1 MEELANRHWD
11 GTGSGSRITWI
22 KSVVKRYFLDGDWKR
37 IVRRAKRRSR
47 AAAERPSGSAQE
59 AKCPGDV
66 ELDAGP
72 VIRDKLRTLD
82 VGSCFNPFRDV
93 TFMDVTA
100 IDLSPATSDVY
111 ACDFLTVPI
120 TDEERIRVS
129 HDGDGGDGELSNG
142 GSSVKT
148 VAGLPKG
155 RYDVVIFCLLLEYLP
170 TPGMRYEAVKRA
182 AELLA
187 DYGLLIIVTPDSSH
201 QVGDLIQDSTL
212 PKSQV
217 FL

>member
-47 AAAERPSGSAQE
+47 AAAERPSGSADE
-59 AKCPGDV
+59 TKCPGVV
-66 ELDAGP
+66 EIDAGP

-100 IDLSPATSDVY
+100 IDLSPAASDVY

-129 HDGDGGDGELSNG
+129 HDGD
-142 GSSVKT
+142 VKT

-201 QVGDLIQDSTL
+201 QVGD
-212 PKSQV
+212 
-217 FL
+217 F